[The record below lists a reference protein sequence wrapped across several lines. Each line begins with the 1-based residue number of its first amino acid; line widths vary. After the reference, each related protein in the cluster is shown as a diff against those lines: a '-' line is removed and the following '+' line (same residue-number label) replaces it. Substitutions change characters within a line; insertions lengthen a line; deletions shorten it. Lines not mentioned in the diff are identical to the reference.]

1 MRQYSERMSRVTG
14 SAIRQ
19 IMKLMAD
26 PNIISLG
33 GGNPAPESFPVD
45 KIREITDQL
54 LREKPV
60 QMLQYG
66 ITIGYEP
73 LRQAV
78 LEHLFRPKGIQAELE
93 NIITFTG
100 STQGIYLVLDM
111 FIDPGVP
118 ILVESPTFLGT
129 LNVMKKLGAKI
140 IPVEMDEDG
149 LDVEDLERK
158 IKQHHPRLLYTIPTF
173 QNPTGRTIPAE
184 RRKRIAELA
193 GIYDMIVLEDDP
205 YGDVRI
211 KGRAQ
216 PPIKHFDQA
225 GNVIL
230 MNSFSKII
238 APGMRVGAAVG
249 APDLIQQMEKVKQG
263 MDTHTTSLT
272 QAICAEFLNQG
283 LLPDHLRFIAGI
295 YGERLDAMLQGLEK
309 YFPAECSFTR
319 PEGGLFVWVRTP
331 GIPDTTQLLE
341 QSIHQCQVAFVPGT
355 TFFPEEGQGL
365 DCLRLNFSSSTPQ
378 QIDTA
383 LSRLGNLVRQEW
395 QDAR

>member
-1 MRQYSERMSRVTG
+1 MRQYAERMSRVTG

-54 LREKPV
+54 LQEKPI

-73 LRQAV
+73 LRQAA
-78 LEHLFRPKGIQAELE
+78 LEHLFRPKGIQADLD

-129 LNVMKKLGAKI
+129 LNVMKKMGAQI
-140 IPVEMDEDG
+140 IPVEMDENG

-193 GIYDMIVLEDDP
+193 GEYDMIVIEDDP

-211 KGRAQ
+211 KGQAQ
-216 PPIKHFDQA
+216 PPIKHFDTA
-225 GNVIL
+225 DNVIL

-238 APGMRVGAAVG
+238 APGMRVGTAVG
-249 APDLIQQMEKVKQG
+249 PVDLIQQMEKVKQG

-283 LLPDHLRFIAGI
+283 LLPDHLRFIAEI
-295 YGERLDAMLQGLEK
+295 YRERLEAMLQGLEK

-319 PEGGLFVWVRTP
+319 PEGGLFVWVRLP
-331 GIPDTTQLLE
+331 GIADTTKLLE
-341 QSIHQCQVAFVPGT
+341 KSIQQCQVAFVPGT
-355 TFFPEEGQGL
+355 TFFPEEGQGM
-365 DCLRLNFSSSTPQ
+365 DCLRLNFSSSTPL

-383 LSRLGNLVRQEW
+383 LSRLGTLIQQEW
-395 QDAR
+395 QAAR

>member
-111 FIDPGVP
+111 FIDLSVYAIGR
-118 ILVESPTFLGT
+118 I
-129 LNVMKKLGAKI
+129 
-140 IPVEMDEDG
+140 
-149 LDVEDLERK
+149 VEDE
-158 IKQHHPRLLYTIPTF
+158 
-173 QNPTGRTIPAE
+173 
-184 RRKRIAELA
+184 
-193 GIYDMIVLEDDP
+193 
-205 YGDVRI
+205 
-211 KGRAQ
+211 
-216 PPIKHFDQA
+216 
-225 GNVIL
+225 
-230 MNSFSKII
+230 
-238 APGMRVGAAVG
+238 
-249 APDLIQQMEKVKQG
+249 
-263 MDTHTTSLT
+263 
-272 QAICAEFLNQG
+272 
-283 LLPDHLRFIAGI
+283 
-295 YGERLDAMLQGLEK
+295 
-309 YFPAECSFTR
+309 
-319 PEGGLFVWVRTP
+319 
-331 GIPDTTQLLE
+331 
-341 QSIHQCQVAFVPGT
+341 
-355 TFFPEEGQGL
+355 
-365 DCLRLNFSSSTPQ
+365 
-378 QIDTA
+378 
-383 LSRLGNLVRQEW
+383 
-395 QDAR
+395 

>member
-1 MRQYSERMSRVTG
+1 MRQYAERMSRVTG

-54 LREKPV
+54 LQEKPI

-73 LRQAV
+73 LRQAA
-78 LEHLFRPKGIQAELE
+78 LEHLFRPKGIQADLD

-129 LNVMKKLGAKI
+129 LNVMKKMGAQI
-140 IPVEMDEDG
+140 IPVEMDENG
-149 LDVEDLERK
+149 LDVDDLERK

-193 GIYDMIVLEDDP
+193 GEYDMIVIEDDP

-211 KGRAQ
+211 KGQAQ
-216 PPIKHFDQA
+216 PPIKHFDTA
-225 GNVIL
+225 DNVIL

-238 APGMRVGAAVG
+238 APGMRVGTAVG
-249 APDLIQQMEKVKQG
+249 PVDLIQQMEKVKQG

-283 LLPDHLRFIAGI
+283 LLPDHLRFIAEI
-295 YGERLDAMLQGLEK
+295 YRERLEAMLQGLEK

-319 PEGGLFVWVRTP
+319 PEGGLFVWVRLP
-331 GIPDTTQLLE
+331 GIADTTKLLE
-341 QSIHQCQVAFVPGT
+341 KSIQQCQVAFVPGT
-355 TFFPEEGQGL
+355 TFFPEEGQGM
-365 DCLRLNFSSSTPQ
+365 DCLRLNFSSSTPL

-383 LSRLGNLVRQEW
+383 LSRLGTLIQQEW
-395 QDAR
+395 QAAR